1 MTFFSDS
8 WHLFGRLVRGSVR
21 MPVWLIMSMVQP
33 IIWMALFG
41 QLFRSVATLP
51 GFGGGSYIQFLAP
64 GIVMMSV
71 LFGSAWAGMGMIFDI
86 NFGVMDRLLATPV
99 SRGAFI
105 AARVGISGATAC
117 VQGLVILA
125 MAVVLGARP
134 GGGLSGLLLVLV
146 AAALLAAAFGAAS
159 NGIALLTRRPETLA
173 AVMNFTVLPMTFTS
187 SMIMAR
193 DLMPGW
199 IRTVS
204 TFNPVNWAVTVAR
217 AGFQGGHLSQVP
229 LPLVLLTGFAMACG
243 YLATRAFEVYRR
255 SL

>member
-1 MTFFSDS
+1 MKFHQDS
-8 WHLFGRLVRGSVR
+8 WYLFARLVRGSVR
-21 MPVWLIMSMVQP
+21 MPVWLIMSLVQP

-105 AARVGISGATAC
+105 AARVGLSGATAC
-117 VQGLVILA
+117 VQGLVILV
-125 MAVVLGARP
+125 MALVFGARP
-134 GGGLSGLLLVLV
+134 GGGIAGLVLV
-146 AAALLAAAFGAAS
+146 MMAAALLAAAFGAAS

-193 DLMPGW
+193 GLMPGW
-199 IRTVS
+199 IRAVS
-204 TFNPVNWAVTVAR
+204 TVNPVNWAVTVAR
-217 AGFQGGHLSQVP
+217 AGFDGGQLAQVP
-229 LPLVLLTGFAMACG
+229 VPLALLAAFAVACG

>member
-1 MTFFSDS
+1 MSFLTDS
-8 WHLFGRLVRGSVR
+8 SHLFVRLVRGSVR

-41 QLFRSVATLP
+41 QLFRVVATLP

-71 LFGSAWAGMGMIFDI
+71 LFGAAWGGMGMIFDI
-86 NFGVMDRLLATPV
+86 NFGVIDRLLATPV

-105 AARVGISGATAC
+105 AARVMHASATAC
-117 VQGLVILA
+117 VQGLVILT
-125 MAVVLGARP
+125 MAFVLGARP
-134 GGGLSGLLLVLV
+134 AGGVVGLVLLLV

-204 TFNPVNWAVTVAR
+204 VINPVNWAVTVAR
-217 AGFQGGHLSQVP
+217 TGFQGGPLSQVP
-229 LPLVLLTGFAMACG
+229 LPLALLAAFALGCG
-243 YLATRAFEVYRR
+243 YLATRAFDVYRR
-255 SL
+255 NL